1 MREGE
6 ERGVREAQGVRRS
19 EGRRE
24 GRRRREAYEGAPPP
38 GLVCIN

>member
-24 GRRRREAYEGAPPP
+24 GRRRREVYEGARPP